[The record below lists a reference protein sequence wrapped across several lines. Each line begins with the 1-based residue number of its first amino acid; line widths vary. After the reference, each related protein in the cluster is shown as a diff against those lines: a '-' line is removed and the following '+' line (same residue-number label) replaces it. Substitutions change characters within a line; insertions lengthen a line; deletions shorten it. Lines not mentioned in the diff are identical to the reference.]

1 MSQGNIDTNSETPES
16 SQESIKEKRFDTFQ
30 LFFTIF
36 PAVFFFVSWLVANV
50 PIAEN
55 VIWVSAFF
63 IVVLAIPSYIFL
75 YRWVGL
81 KLALVIL
88 VVFSIL
94 PIAIEALGIT
104 TGFPYGWFY
113 YSENLGYRILDLVPW
128 SVAFAFAPLV
138 LGSLSLASYVTKDAR
153 LAIPLS
159 ALILVW
165 TDLVL
170 DPAAVLLEIWIWVY
184 PGTYYGIPISNYVGW
199 FLTATLAS
207 TILHGVLS
215 GKSVE
220 TSPLDS
226 RLATSHLLIAA
237 FWTGYTVWTGLVIPA
252 ILGLL
257 LFIILY
263 YYVVIRGK

>member
-1 MSQGNIDTNSETPES
+1 MNQGNADSDSEIPERN
-16 SQESIKEKRFDTFQ
+16 QEKVKEKRFDTFQ
-30 LFFTIF
+30 LFFTIL
-36 PAVFFFVSWLVANV
+36 PAVFFFISWLVANV

-55 VIWVSAFF
+55 VIWVSALF
-63 IVVLAIPSYIFL
+63 IVILAIPSYVFL

-81 KLALVIL
+81 RLALLIL

-94 PIAIEALGIT
+94 PIAIEAVGIT

-113 YSENLGYRILDLVPW
+113 YSENLGYKVLGLVPW

-138 LGSLSLASYVTKDAR
+138 LGSLSLASYVTDDAR

-159 ALILVW
+159 AMILVW
-165 TDLVL
+165 TDLLL
-170 DPAAVLLEIWIWVY
+170 DPAAVLLEIWIWAY
-184 PGTYYGIPISNYVGW
+184 PGPYYGIPISNYVGW

-207 TILHGVLS
+207 TILHGTIS
-215 GKSVE
+215 GKSVQI
-220 TSPLDS
+220 SQLDS
-226 RLATSHLLIAA
+226 RLASSHLLIAA

-252 ILGLL
+252 VLGML

-263 YYVVIRGK
+263 YFVVIRR

>member
-1 MSQGNIDTNSETPES
+1 MSQENTDTNSETAENH
-16 SQESIKEKRFDTFQ
+16 QEIIKEKRIGTFQ
-30 LFFTIF
+30 LFFTVF

-55 VIWVSAFF
+55 VIWVSALF
-63 IVVLAIPSYIFL
+63 IVILAIPSYFFL

-81 KLALVIL
+81 KLALAIL
-88 VVFSIL
+88 VVFSVL
-94 PIAIEALGIT
+94 PIAIEAIGIT

-113 YSENLGYRILDLVPW
+113 YSENLGYKVLDLVPW

-138 LGSLSLASYVTKDAR
+138 LGSLSLASYVTTDAR

-170 DPAAVLLEIWIWVY
+170 DPAAVLLEIWIWAH
-184 PGTYYGIPISNYVGW
+184 PGPYYGIPISNYIGW

-207 TILHGVLS
+207 TILHGAIS

-220 TSPLDS
+220 ISQIDS
-226 RLATSHLLIAA
+226 KLATSHLLIAA

-252 ILGLL
+252 ILGLF
-257 LFIILY
+257 LFLILY
-263 YYVVIRGK
+263 YYVVINEE

>member
-1 MSQGNIDTNSETPES
+1 MSHGNTDTDSGAVEAH
-16 SQESIKEKRFDTFQ
+16 QENIKEKRVGTFQ
-30 LFFTIF
+30 LFFTVF
-36 PAVFFFVSWLVANV
+36 PAAFFFVSWLVANV

-63 IVVLAIPSYIFL
+63 IVILAIPSYIFL
-75 YRWVGL
+75 YKWVGL
-81 KLALVIL
+81 KLTLVIL
-88 VVFSIL
+88 VVFSII
-94 PIAIEALGIT
+94 PIAIEAIGIT

-113 YSENLGYRILDLVPW
+113 YSENLGYKVLDLVPW

-138 LGSLSLASYVTKDAR
+138 LGSLSLASYVTNDAR

-159 ALILVW
+159 AMILVW

-170 DPAAVLLEIWIWVY
+170 DPAAVLLEIWIWAY
-184 PGTYYGIPISNYVGW
+184 PGPYYGIPFSNYVGW

-207 TILHGVLS
+207 TILHAAIS
-215 GKSVE
+215 GKSVQI
-220 TSPLDS
+220 SQLDS

-252 ILGLL
+252 IFGLL
-257 LFIILY
+257 LFLILY
-263 YYVVIRGK
+263 YYVVIKG